1 MLQIIVTSD
10 LYFVCLC
17 VCVSVSVCTFQV
29 AMTKMTLFS
38 QSNHSCCVFAHVCLC
53 KSSLIIL

>member
-17 VCVSVSVCTFQV
+17 VSVSVCTFQV
-29 AMTKMTLFS
+29 AVTKMTLFS